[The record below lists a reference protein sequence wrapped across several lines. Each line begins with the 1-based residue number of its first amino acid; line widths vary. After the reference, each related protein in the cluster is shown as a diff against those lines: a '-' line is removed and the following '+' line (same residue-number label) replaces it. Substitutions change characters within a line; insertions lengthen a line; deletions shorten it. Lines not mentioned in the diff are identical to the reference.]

1 MTVGELKK
9 SISPF
14 EVADLT
20 GWEDLPV
27 HQLIVVPGAV
37 VDAERVCIAFTCP
50 GMIAR
55 ARGAANLS
63 IKLAVDGKQKILA
76 NESTIVTLSFLV
88 PSEAATHTKVTPQS
102 RNTRV
107 KVHTCTLEPF
117 LQALVSLESEKNMT
131 QTFEA
136 ACKVAADQCGL
147 DLRHQVLQV
156 HKDYAKGI
164 EASRMKIFPHARRCD
179 DYLHMRRAAYS
190 TLQKLFGVGQEKSG
204 PQNQKA

>member
-1 MTVGELKK
+1 M
-9 SISPF
+9 
-14 EVADLT
+14 ADLT

-55 ARGAANLS
+55 ARGAANLG

-76 NESTIVTLSFLV
+76 NEFTIVTLSFLV

-107 KVHTCTLEPF
+107 KVHTCTQEPF
-117 LQALVSLESEKNMT
+117 LQALVSSESEKNMT

-164 EASRMKIFPHARRCD
+164 PHACRCD
-179 DYLHMRRAAYS
+179 GYLHMRRAAYS
-190 TLQKLFGVGQEKSG
+190 TLQKLFGEGQEISVWPSESEG
-204 PQNQKA
+204 MKACCREYASDVEM